1 MLEYELLREL
11 FLLLKVKNTP
21 LKHWLDS
28 SDWQIAEA
36 MHDVVLFKTSSMI
49 LKANFVVVSADEM
62 TAIDAQ
68 QWINIHGY
76 VMQNWKC
83 VFVLLTFEMVEVGA
97 TSNNIKGV
105 ILDAMGRYKGLTN
118 YDMASKWIC
127 LSM

>member
-83 VFVLLTFEMVEVGA
+83 VLILLTFEKVEVGA
-97 TSNNIKGV
+97 TLDNIKGV
-105 ILDAMGRYKGLTN
+105 ILDEMGKYGGLTN
-118 YDMASKWIC
+118 FDMAF
-127 LSM
+127 